1 MDIRFDFFTAPE
13 IYFGNGRIKELPEL
27 CLSFGKRV
35 LLVKGGQSLE
45 KSGQLATLLY
55 MMDKKGL
62 SVHVMSV
69 TAEPEVDLI
78 DSMVDQAKSCHPDVV
93 VAIGGGSVL
102 DAAKAVSGLITNG
115 GSVMEYL
122 EGVGTGRMIEQP
134 AIPFI
139 AVPTT
144 SGTGTEVTKNAVI
157 SSRAMKFKK
166 SIRHQFLIPRIAVID
181 PELTLSQLPEV
192 TAACGMDALTQLIEP
207 YLSIKSNPFTD
218 AICLKGIE
226 LVSRSLRR
234 AYINGSDLEAREN
247 MCLASLMGGIALA
260 NAGLGA
266 VHGIAAPL
274 GAFFPL
280 AHGVACAT
288 VLPAAFQVNA
298 SALAQS
304 GEKSAIL
311 AKFAD
316 VSRVITRVDKKDD
329 PKAISMGIS
338 WLNDLKRDLG
348 IPSLSQLGIRESDL
362 PLIVSE
368 SRGSSMK
375 TNPVVLKDEDIEEI
389 LRLSLK

>member
-1 MDIRFDFFTAPE
+1 MALSFDFFTAPE
-13 IYFGNGRIKELPEL
+13 IVFGKGRINDLPEH
-27 CLSFGKRV
+27 CLRFGKRV

-45 KSGQLATLLY
+45 KSGHLPALLLQ
-55 MMDKKGL
+55 MDEKGFK
-62 SVHVMSV
+62 VKVMSV
-69 TAEPEVDLI
+69 TTEPEVNLV
-78 DSMVDQAKSCHPDVV
+78 DSMAEQAKSFNPDVV
-93 VAIGGGSVL
+93 VGIGGGSVL
-102 DAAKAVSGLITNG
+102 DAAKAVAGLITNE

-122 EGVGTGRMIEQP
+122 EGVGRGRMIMKP

-139 AVPTT
+139 AAPTT

-157 SSRAMKFKK
+157 SSRSMKFKK
-166 SIRHQFLIPRIAVID
+166 SIRHPYLIPRMAIID
-181 PELTLSQLPEV
+181 PELTLGQPPDV

-226 LVSRSLRR
+226 LVSRSLHR
-234 AYINGSDLEAREN
+234 AYSNGSDLEAREN

-288 VLPAAFQVNA
+288 VLPAAFKVNA

-304 GEKSAIL
+304 GEKAALLSRI
-311 AKFAD
+311 AD
-316 VSRVITRVDKKDD
+316 ISRVLAGTDEKDTQTT
-329 PKAISMGIS
+329 ISMGLA
-338 WLNDLKRDLG
+338 WLNDLKKQLN
-348 IPSLSQLGIRESDL
+348 IPSLSQLGIKGSDL
-362 PLIVSE
+362 PFLVSE

-375 TNPVVLKDEDIEEI
+375 TNPVMLKDEEIEEI
-389 LRLSLK
+389 LKLSL